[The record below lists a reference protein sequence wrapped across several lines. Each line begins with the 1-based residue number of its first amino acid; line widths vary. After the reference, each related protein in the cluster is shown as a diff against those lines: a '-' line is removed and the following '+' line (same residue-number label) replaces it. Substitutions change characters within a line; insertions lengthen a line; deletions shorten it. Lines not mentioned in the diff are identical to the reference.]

1 MTLAGSAPK
10 PAFAPQ
16 FAVRA
21 YFAAMRRI
29 ATLLTFTTLLTTAA
43 RAGNEPAPAGGRAV
57 GLGNAAVTLADA
69 WSLTNNIGGLGW
81 LDRPVVGVF
90 AENRFGIS
98 AFRTTGFTAAT
109 PLGGGKR
116 GAAGLD
122 VARFGDDIYSE
133 TRAGAGYAYHQGPF
147 SVGVKADFLQ
157 TAVEGLATRRAVAL
171 SAGGL
176 VRLVPQ
182 LWLGAYGYN
191 LNQAKL
197 DDALDQRVPTLL
209 KAGLSYRPNAKL
221 LINVETQKVVDLPAA
236 FTGGI
241 EYAPHPVVAVR
252 AGFNTLT
259 EAFNFGIGG
268 KARGFQLDYA
278 LGSQSRL
285 GLSHVVA
292 LAYTFGDSETPAA
305 K

>member
-1 MTLAGSAPK
+1 
-10 PAFAPQ
+10 
-16 FAVRA
+16 
-21 YFAAMRRI
+21 MRRI
-29 ATLLTFTTLLTTAA
+29 ATLLTLTTLLTTAA
-43 RAGNEPAPAGGRAV
+43 HAGNDPAPAGARAV

-69 WSLTNNIGGLGW
+69 WSVTNNIGGLGW
-81 LDRPVVGVF
+81 IDRPVVGVF

-109 PLGGGKR
+109 PLRGGKG
-116 GAAGLD
+116 GAVGLD

-133 TRAGAGYAYHQGPF
+133 TRAGFGYAYHQGPF
-147 SVGVKADFLQ
+147 SLGAKADFVQ
-157 TAVEGLATRRAVAL
+157 IAMEGLATRRAVAL
-171 SAGGL
+171 SAGGV
-176 VRLVPQ
+176 VRLLPQ

-197 DDALDQRVPTLL
+197 TDEVDQRIPTLL
-209 KAGLSYRPNAKL
+209 KAGLSYRPNTKL
-221 LINVETQKVVDLPAA
+221 LVNVEAQKVVDLPAA

-241 EYAPHPVVAVR
+241 EYAPHPMVAVR
-252 AGFNTLT
+252 TGFNTLT
-259 EAFNFGIGG
+259 EAFNFGVGG

-292 LAYTFGDSETPAA
+292 LAYTFGTTETAAA